1 MEKQQFQFHRFNPI
15 GAQTHDLPHQRRCK
29 RISLNLNYFFIHL
42 TRIAESQWLQ
52 AVLTVSVV

>member
-1 MEKQQFQFHRFNPI
+1 MEKQQFQFHRFTE
-15 GAQTHDLPHQRRCK
+15 GTSSFVGQFVSCCK